1 MQKTKGW
8 GIISSV
14 AEAKLLGEVY
24 NDMRY
29 HATIYTK
36 PHCVKCRQT
45 VIRLT
50 LPKETRAMADYPDI
64 REKFI
69 EMGIKAMPVVVVSKG
84 KNIEDIWCDYQ
95 IDKIKKWNKAQQNNN

>member
-8 GIISSV
+8 GLITSKN
-14 AEAKLLGEVY
+14 EAKLLGEVY
-24 NDMRY
+24 SDMRY

-36 PHCVKCRQT
+36 PHCSKCKQT
-45 VIRLT
+45 ALRLHM
-50 LPKETRAMADYPDI
+50 PKETRAMADYPDI

-69 EMGIKAMPVVVVSKG
+69 SMGIRSMPVVVITKG

-95 IDKIKKWNKAQQNNN
+95 IDKIKRWNQVG